1 MSDAFNVATHVPM
14 SRAGFEAWLESA
26 PASPGSFGDWD
37 QIYRGWYWAKSSPPR
52 IPDAPSDAT
61 VRALLAERVLDAET
75 LPHVTLLR
83 HVEDHLV
90 FFDMKVIGPNHAH
103 SLVSIT
109 LLRQTVT
116 HLAPGAEG
124 YILYWAELGGHIPTE
139 SGVISMCRLDSRGSR
154 FVTPTDLGTK
164 AAVRTAL
171 GSLQP
176 ASALL
181 KKFAERISES
191 SYPNPDVLSSPDFV
205 DPFVFGGSPAEARKA
220 RAKKPARK
228 PVIKARGTRNR

>member
-14 SRAGFEAWLESA
+14 SRAAFEAWLESP
-26 PASPGSFGDWD
+26 PASPGSFDDWD

-52 IPDAPSDAT
+52 VPGAASDAT
-61 VRALLAERVLDAET
+61 VRALLADRVLEGET

-83 HVEDHLV
+83 YVDDHLV
-90 FFDMKVIGPNHAH
+90 FFDMKMIGPNHAH
-103 SLVSIT
+103 SLESIT

-124 YILYWAELGGHIPTE
+124 YILYWADLGGHLPTE
-139 SGVISMCRLDSRGSR
+139 SGVISLCRLGSGGSR
-154 FVTPTDLGTK
+154 FVTPEDLGTK
-164 AAVRTAL
+164 AALRAAL
-171 GSLQP
+171 ESLQP

-220 RAKKPARK
+220 RAKKP
-228 PVIKARGTRNR
+228 VIKARGARNR